1 MYKKLITKIS
11 SFITLTEEDIALVEL
26 LFEYRHCKKNEIL
39 INEGEYANSA
49 YFVDSGYL
57 RYYKIIDNGEEQ
69 TIHLVIPTH
78 FATSLPSFLYNIK
91 SEELLQSVVDSEVF
105 LITRENLEK
114 LYNTAS
120 KWQEFGR
127 KLMEFFLME
136 KEQRLIDQ
144 LSLSAI
150 ERYKKLLDTDPQLIQ
165 NIPIQYIASFI
176 GIKPESL
183 SRIRKQI
190 FS

>member
-1 MYKKLITKIS
+1 MYEKLIAKIS
-11 SFITLTEEDIALVEL
+11 SFITLTKEDIALVES
-26 LFEYRHCKKNEIL
+26 LFEYRYCKKNEIL

-57 RYYKIIDNGEEQ
+57 RYYKITEEGEEQ

-78 FATSLPSFLYNIK
+78 FATSLPSFLYNVK

-105 LITRENLEK
+105 QITRENLEK

-150 ERYKKLLDTDPQLIQ
+150 KRYKKLLETDPQLIQ

-183 SRIRKQI
+183 SRIRKQV